1 MNVIIPMTGY
11 GSRFVAAG
19 YKELKPF
26 IKIMDKPII
35 EWIVK
40 RMYPSDVHFIFV
52 CRDEHLK
59 EDPTMKDT
67 LLGLAP
73 KTTLV
78 SIENW
83 IKKGPVY
90 DVLRAY
96 GMLCMKNSADD
107 ENPKKD
113 GEQDGAVIGEISGVK
128 EIDPKDAF
136 IINYCDFYM
145 TWDYAA
151 FVKEAGERNCDG
163 AIPCYTGFHPHL
175 LPEKNYYAS
184 CLTDE
189 NDNLIEIR
197 EKYSFEED
205 KTEAKHSPG
214 MYYFKNGEVMEKYC
228 RVLTEHE
235 ECAICG
241 EFYASLPYNFMV
253 QDGLKVWV
261 PTNARYFC
269 QWGTPNDMQEFVYW
283 TDLICSTRNTSEK
296 SSGHESGNGE
306 VKKGLSLHKQ
316 VGDDEYTDKCK
327 SDGKILIP
335 MAGAGQRFTDAGYKV
350 HKPAI
355 MTVDRKTGQEKPM
368 VVCATADLP
377 DVAEDGSNVIY
388 VERTFHKT
396 DGVEDAIRAYYPKA
410 DFITVDHLT
419 EGQACTCMLAE
430 DKLNPEEPLLIAG
443 CDNGMDIDRDAF
455 DKLTRECDCIVF
467 TYRHNEAVLANPNAY
482 GWMITD
488 EDDNITA
495 TSIKKAISDTP
506 MQDPAVVA
514 TFWFSKAKI
523 FIEATKKMIAEDDRI
538 NGEFYVDQVAK
549 HVLDLGYRAK
559 IFDID
564 RYVGWGTPTD
574 YENYQKTWRYFEEF
588 MKVENL

>member
-11 GSRFVAAG
+11 GSRFVEAG

-26 IKIMDKPII
+26 IRIMDKPII

-52 CRDEHLK
+52 CRGEHLK
-59 EDPTMKDT
+59 EDSTMKDR

-78 SIENW
+78 SIEDW

-90 DVLRAY
+90 DVLCTY
-96 GMLCMKNSADD
+96 EMLCMKNNADD
-107 ENPKKD
+107 ESLKKD
-113 GEQDGAVIGEISGVK
+113 NGQDGAVFGEISGVK
-128 EIDPKDAF
+128 EIEPQDAF

-151 FVKEAGERNCDG
+151 FVKEARERGCDG
-163 AIPCYTGFHPHL
+163 AVPCYTGFHPHL

-184 CLTDE
+184 CLTDDE
-189 NDNLIEIR
+189 DNLIEIR
-197 EKYSFEED
+197 EKYSYDKD
-205 KTEAKHSPG
+205 KTKAKHSPG
-214 MYYFKNGEVMEKYC
+214 MYYFKNGELLEKYC
-228 RVLTEHE
+228 RILTEHE
-235 ECAICG
+235 ECAIRG

-253 QDGLKVWV
+253 EDGLKVWV
-261 PTNARYFC
+261 PTNAKFFC
-269 QWGTPNDMQEFVYW
+269 QWGAPNDMQEFVYW
-283 TDLICSTRNTSEK
+283 TDLILKAQKEADI
-296 SSGHESGNGE
+296 SSDADEANGYTGSCVSG
-306 VKKGLSLHKQ
+306 V
-316 VGDDEYTDKCK
+316 
-327 SDGKILIP
+327 KILIP

-355 MTVDRKTGQEKPM
+355 MTVDRKTGREKPM

-388 VERTFHKT
+388 VDRTFHKT

-467 TYRHNEAVLANPNAY
+467 TYRHNEAVMANPNAY
-482 GWMITD
+482 GWMIAD
-488 EDDNITA
+488 EDENITG

-506 MQDPAVVA
+506 MEDPAVVA
-514 TFWFSKAKI
+514 TFWFRKAKI

-574 YENYQKTWRYFEEF
+574 YENYQKTWQYFEEF
-588 MKVENL
+588 MKAENL